1 MLYPILEQYDVDI
14 KKALAYGFV
23 REGAGLT
30 LRKVLPETEFYAV
43 VTLAGRALSVNVLER
58 DTDEEYLPF
67 NVADNISG
75 YVMSVREKAEALLE
89 EIKMQC
95 LIKSNVKLQLMDYCS
110 QRFGTVPDAPWPETP
125 ENFTFKTA
133 RRNKWYALFMTI
145 PYKSLGLAKA
155 GKADVLNIKL
165 PPAKILQMVDRQH
178 FYPAYHMNKKHWL
191 TVMLQRMQTFRWCR
205 SCWRK
210 AISWWKIAVENSKGD

>member
-1 MLYPILEQYDVDI
+1 MLYPILDQYDVDI
-14 KKALAYGFV
+14 KKALSYGFV

-30 LRKVLPETEFYAV
+30 LRKTLPETEFYAV
-43 VTLAGRALSVNVLER
+43 VTLAGKALSVNVLER

-89 EIKMQC
+89 EIKTQC

-155 GKADVLNIKL
+155 GKVDVLNIKL
-165 PPAKILQMVDRQH
+165 PPAKIEQLVDRQH

-191 TVMLQRMQTFRWCR
+191 TVMLQ
-205 SCWRK
+205 K
-210 AISWWKIAVENSKGD
+210 DADISLVQELLAESYQLVGK

>member
-23 REGAGLT
+23 QADDKLI
-30 LRKVLPETEFYAV
+30 LRKALPETEFYAV
-43 VTLAGRALSVNVLER
+43 ITLAGKALEVNAFDS

-75 YVMSVREKAEALLE
+75 YVMSVREKAELLLKD
-89 EIKMQC
+89 IKAQC
-95 LIKSNVKLQLMDYCS
+95 LVKSNVKLQLMDYCS

-155 GKADVLNIKL
+155 GKVDVVNIKL
-165 PPAKILQMVDRQH
+165 PPAKILQLVDRQH

-191 TVMLQRMQTFRWCR
+191 TVMLQ
-205 SCWRK
+205 K
-210 AISWWKIAVENSKGD
+210 DADISLVQELLAESYQLVEK

>member
-14 KKALAYGFV
+14 EKALAYGFV
-23 REGAGLT
+23 REDAGLT

-43 VTLAGRALSVNVLER
+43 VTLAGKALSVNVLER

-89 EIKMQC
+89 EIKTQC

-155 GKADVLNIKL
+155 GKVDVLNIKL
-165 PPAKILQMVDRQH
+165 PPAKIEQLVDRQH

-191 TVMLQRMQTFRWCR
+191 TVML
-205 SCWRK
+205 K
-210 AISWWKIAVENSKGD
+210 KDADIALVQELLAESYRLVEK

>member
-1 MLYPILEQYDVDI
+1 MVHVILFAGENGNALSDLEQYDVDI
-14 KKALAYGFV
+14 ERALAYGFMQ
-23 REGAGLT
+23 ADDKLI
-30 LRKVLPETEFYAV
+30 LRKALPETEFYAV
-43 VTLAGRALSVNVLER
+43 ITLAGKALSVNVLEC

-89 EIKMQC
+89 EIKTQC

-133 RRNKWYALFMTI
+133 RRNNGTPCL
-145 PYKSLGLAKA
+145 
-155 GKADVLNIKL
+155 
-165 PPAKILQMVDRQH
+165 
-178 FYPAYHMNKKHWL
+178 
-191 TVMLQRMQTFRWCR
+191 
-205 SCWRK
+205 
-210 AISWWKIAVENSKGD
+210 

>member
-1 MLYPILEQYDVDI
+1 MR
-14 KKALAYGFV
+14 KA
-23 REGAGLT
+23 
-30 LRKVLPETEFYAV
+30 LPETEFYAV
-43 VTLAGRALSVNVLER
+43 VTLAGKALSVNVFDS

-110 QRFGTVPDAPWPETP
+110 QRFGTVPEAPWPETP

-155 GKADVLNIKL
+155 GKVDVLNIKL
-165 PPAKILQMVDRQH
+165 PPAKIEQLVDRQY

-191 TVMLQRMQTFRWCR
+191 TVLLQ
-205 SCWRK
+205 K
-210 AISWWKIAVENSKGD
+210 DADISLVQELLAESYQLVEK